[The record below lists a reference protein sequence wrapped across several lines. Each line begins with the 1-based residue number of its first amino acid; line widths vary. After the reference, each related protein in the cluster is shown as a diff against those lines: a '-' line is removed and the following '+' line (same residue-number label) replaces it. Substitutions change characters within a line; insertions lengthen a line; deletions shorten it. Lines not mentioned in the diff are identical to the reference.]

1 MANFR
6 RRHKKKKEKRKQAMA
21 LAAKDWMRGV
31 VALRST
37 DGVEL
42 VVPKAEA
49 RRYGTKVKDGI
60 RHHHWFDRAYGGAAR
75 SSNGYS
81 LVHLSVRSDTL
92 FRVIHYSNRQASD
105 PGTGSRDAAKFARDL
120 DHATL
125 FDLVLAAE
133 SLGNQGLLDLT
144 CHTVADMIRGKSP
157 TQIRAMFGIG
167 PPQGKKTKNKLMTPE
182 QKEALELEE
191 RALRALHTVRCHEF
205 TIYDPKHNCFLY
217 TRFFYFCNMA
227 FFDHDKEC
235 ECYQFFYLFNSSPY
249 SLIYLAI

>member
-1 MANFR
+1 MEIDLWSRVKKR
-6 RRHKKKKEKRKQAMA
+6 RRRADTAPRSRTASGTTTGSTAPTAERPE
-21 LAAKDWMRGV
+21 AAI
-31 VALRST
+31 S
-37 DGVEL
+37 
-42 VVPKAEA
+42 
-49 RRYGTKVKDGI
+49 
-60 RHHHWFDRAYGGAAR
+60 
-75 SSNGYS
+75 YS
-81 LVHLSVRSDTL
+81 LVHLSVRSDVL
-92 FRVIHYSNRQASD
+92 FRVIHYSNRQASG
-105 PGTGSRDAAKFARDL
+105 PGSWDAAKFSRDL

-125 FDLVLAAE
+125 FDLVLAPE

-144 CHTVADMIRGKSP
+144 CHTVADMIRDKLP
-157 TQIRAMFGIG
+157 TQIRAMFGIR

-191 RALRALHTVRCHEF
+191 RALRALHTVPCHEF